1 MGPGLFISLDGIDGT
16 GKTTQCRRLADRLSR
31 EGAEVV
37 TVVDPGGTPLG
48 QQLRTILLG
57 FKGEMSVRS
66 EALLFMASRAQ
77 LVETQILPA
86 LERGA
91 VVLSDRYVLANVVY
105 QGHAG
110 RLPIDE
116 LWSLGRF
123 ATRDVMPKL
132 TLILTMDPAAAV
144 VRRGREPDRM
154 ESRPAEYHRKVYEGF
169 IAESKLDPMRK
180 LIDAGGTLDEVEA
193 LIWAEV
199 EPLFAERRGRA

>member
-16 GKTTQCRRLADRLSR
+16 GKTTQCRRLADRLTR

-57 FKGEMSVRS
+57 FKGEMSIRS

-91 VVLSDRYVLANVVY
+91 IVLSDRYVLANVVY

-123 ATRDVMPKL
+123 ATRDIMPHL
-132 TLILTMDPAAAV
+132 TLILTMDPAEAV

-154 ESRPAEYHRKVYEGF
+154 ESRPAEYHRQVYEGF
-169 IAESKLDPMRK
+169 IAESQLEPTRR
-180 LIDAGGTLDEVEA
+180 LIDAGGSLDEVEA